1 MIFAYFAPPGAMI
14 RRIGRVGRRGRARII
29 NAARSDNVATVAA
42 ARHSYS
48 RLLRRHVEIYEYQP
62 AKLHTK
68 LAIVDDIVHIGS
80 SNFDYRS
87 FYINLEVMLRIKDA
101 GFAEK
106 MRGYFE
112 GELRDCKWITHEV
125 HARRATLWR
134 RIKWALSHYLVNIM
148 DYTVTRRLNFR
159 ADR

>member
-1 MIFAYFAPPGAMI
+1 M
-14 RRIGRVGRRGRARII
+14 
-29 NAARSDNVATVAA
+29 
-42 ARHSYS
+42 
-48 RLLRRHVEIYEYQP
+48 YEYQP

-87 FYINLEVMLRIKDA
+87 LYINMEIMLRIKDA
-101 GFAEK
+101 SFASA

-112 GELRDCKWITHEV
+112 RELADSRWITAALHQ
-125 HARRATLWR
+125 RRATPWR
-134 RIKWALSHYLVNIM
+134 RIKWALSHFLVNVT

-159 ADR
+159 AER

>member
-1 MIFAYFAPPGAMI
+1 M
-14 RRIGRVGRRGRARII
+14 
-29 NAARSDNVATVAA
+29 
-42 ARHSYS
+42 
-48 RLLRRHVEIYEYQP
+48 YEYQP

-87 FYINLEVMLRIKDA
+87 LYINLEIMLRIKDA
-101 GFAEK
+101 GFADQ

-112 GELRDCKWITHEV
+112 RELAKSKWITPDYHK
-125 HARRATLWR
+125 RRANPWR
-134 RIKWALSHYLVNIM
+134 RFKWAVSHFLVNVM

-159 ADR
+159 VER

>member
-1 MIFAYFAPPGAMI
+1 MWGP
-14 RRIGRVGRRGRARII
+14 
-29 NAARSDNVATVAA
+29 
-42 ARHSYS
+42 
-48 RLLRRHVEIYEYQP
+48 LLQAGVEIYEYQP

-68 LAIVDDIVHIGS
+68 LAIVDDVVHIGS

-101 GFAEK
+101 DFAAA

-112 GELRDCKWITHEV
+112 RELDDCKWITPELHK
-125 HARRATLWR
+125 RRANPWR
-134 RIKWALSHYLVNIM
+134 RIKWALSHFLVNIA

-159 ADR
+159 AER